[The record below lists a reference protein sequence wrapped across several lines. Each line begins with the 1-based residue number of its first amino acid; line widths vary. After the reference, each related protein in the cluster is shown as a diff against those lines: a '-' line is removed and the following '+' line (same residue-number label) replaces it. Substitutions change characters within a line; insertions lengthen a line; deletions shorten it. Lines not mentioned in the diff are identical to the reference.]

1 MTLVERIVARQEELG
16 VTDSELCTALG
27 YERDIV
33 LTLIKSGS
41 IKFPI
46 PKIPALATA
55 LSLDDR
61 ELLRAALIESSPDLL
76 ATLDQIYNPI
86 KLSAAEVNLI
96 RHLRNLAGDRAAA
109 PIVFEGK
116 AIIALVTA

>member
-16 VTDSELCTALG
+16 MTDTDLCAALG
-27 YERDIV
+27 FERDIT
-33 LTLIKSGS
+33 LTLIKHGTV
-41 IKFPI
+41 KFPI
-46 PKIPALATA
+46 PKIPALAAA

-61 ELLRAALIESSPDLL
+61 ELLGAALIESSPDLL

-86 KLSAAEVNLI
+86 KLSTAEVNLI
-96 RHLRNLAGDRAAA
+96 RHVRNLAGDRAVA

-116 AIIALVTA
+116 AIIALITA